1 MIPGYPSEPIPD
13 ISRPEVRER
22 LSKAAI
28 NGFFAIMEAWG
39 IPMQQACQLLGGVP
53 RASTF
58 KLKNSQ
64 TTLNFDELTRVSY
77 VVGIYQALHA
87 LLPEK
92 HANEWFTRQ
101 NDVPFLQGETPLEY
115 AVRGGIPA
123 LEQIRKMLD
132 AAR

>member
-1 MIPGYPSEPIPD
+1 MPRYPSEPIPPD
-13 ISRPEVRER
+13 ISRPETRER
-22 LSKAAI
+22 FSEPAV
-28 NGFFAIMEAWG
+28 NGFFGIMDAWG
-39 IPMQQACQLLGGVP
+39 VSMEQAGQLLGGVP
-53 RASTF
+53 LPSML
-58 KLKNSQ
+58 KLKNAQ
-64 TTLNFDELTRVSY
+64 TILNSDELMRISY
-77 VVGIYQALHA
+77 LVGIYQALHA

>member
-1 MIPGYPSEPIPD
+1 MIPGYPSDPIPD
-13 ISRPEVRER
+13 ISRREVRER

-39 IPMQQACQLLGGVP
+39 VSMEQAGQLLGGVP
-53 RASTF
+53 RPSMF

-64 TTLNFDELTRVSY
+64 TTLKFDELTRVSC

-87 LLPEK
+87 VLPEK

-101 NDVPFLQGETPLEY
+101 
-115 AVRGGIPA
+115 
-123 LEQIRKMLD
+123 
-132 AAR
+132 